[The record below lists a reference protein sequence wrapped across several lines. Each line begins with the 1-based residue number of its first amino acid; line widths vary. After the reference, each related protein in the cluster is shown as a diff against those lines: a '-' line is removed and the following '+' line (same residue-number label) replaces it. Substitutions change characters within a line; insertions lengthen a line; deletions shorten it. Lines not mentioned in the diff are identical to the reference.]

1 MPVAPDGSAL
11 PYARDQGGGDPLAA
25 LLGGQAPAA
34 SMGGQA
40 PSAPMGGDGPDSGEF
55 AKSMLELIDE
65 WRQVE
70 TDEEDLLM
78 IEQISTMVQKLLA
91 RNSKEAMDA
100 MQGKLSPRMLA
111 QSYGQG

>member
-1 MPVAPDGSAL
+1 MPMDPMGGAL
-11 PYARDQGGGDPLAA
+11 PYAGDA
-25 LLGGQAPAA
+25 GGQ
-34 SMGGQA
+34 
-40 PSAPMGGDGPDSGEF
+40 DSGAF

-70 TDEEDLLM
+70 TDDEDLLM

-100 MQGKLSPRMLA
+100 MQGKLSPRIMA
-111 QSYGQG
+111 QAYGG